1 VEIETPSGRKAAAD
15 LGPAM
20 ADDDRDYL
28 KVAND
33 RRVET
38 ERFLRTF
45 DSRTGVSLHDSTS
58 T

>member
-1 VEIETPSGRKAAAD
+1 MTTAI
-15 LGPAM
+15 
-20 ADDDRDYL
+20 YL

-45 DSRTGVSLHDSTS
+45 DSPTRGAR
-58 T
+58 